1 MNKFKL
7 FSGICLC
14 AGIAFAY
21 LYSNQTEE
29 YSDMILSNVEALAS
43 DDENIEEFNRCRF
56 DGPIK
61 CPEGGYAKLLVL
73 KVEDNWELF

>member
-1 MNKFKL
+1 MNKVKMI
-7 FSGICLC
+7 SAICLC